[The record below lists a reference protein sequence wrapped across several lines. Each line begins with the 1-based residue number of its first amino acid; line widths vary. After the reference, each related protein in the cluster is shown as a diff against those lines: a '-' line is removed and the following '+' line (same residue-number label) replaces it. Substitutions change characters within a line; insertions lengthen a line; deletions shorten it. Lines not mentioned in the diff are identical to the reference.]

1 MLVDEELKEAVA
13 NTAKLRVTES
23 GLVKGVHLL
32 GYKSKNKRNGE
43 FYSYA
48 KEAVASAA
56 PSYVGLPIFLD
67 HNSEG
72 GRKFVDQ
79 IGVVK
84 ETSITDVGMIGDVQ
98 FNTEHPFYPAT
109 KWWIENRA
117 ETVGF
122 SHDVIAKFDTSINSY
137 VEIVKPKSV
146 DLVVDP
152 ATTKGF
158 AYRATEGVVQDK
170 LDERR
175 VQDIFSAINELYY
188 MAYYNSK
195 TPLTQPEF
203 ALKLIP
209 VLQDGISELN
219 SVANKPNVQKES
231 DMDLTKLALD
241 ELKSARPDLVATI
254 AKESVDAENAVL
266 AKIND
271 AVKDLPAS
279 AKTKVFMDLVNE
291 SVRAGK
297 DVSGIVADRK
307 ELVAVTEATK
317 KEHPETTGAKNVT
330 ENTKETT
337 KQNTAKVDLSDDSI
351 LSLVN
356 KR

>member
-1 MLVDEELKEAVA
+1 MLQEVELKEAVS
-13 NTAKLRVTES
+13 NTSKLRVTES

-32 GYKSKNKRNGE
+32 GYKSKNKKNGE

-48 KEAVASAA
+48 KEAVISAA
-56 PSYVGLPIFLD
+56 PAYVGLPIFLD
-67 HNSEG
+67 HNEEG

-79 IGVVK
+79 IGIVK
-84 ETSITDVGMIGDVQ
+84 ETSVVDVGMIGDIQ
-98 FNTEHPFYPAT
+98 FNTEHPFYAAT
-109 KWWIENRA
+109 KWWIENRT

-122 SHDVIAKFDTSINSY
+122 SHDVIAKFDTSLNSY

-195 TPLTQPEF
+195 TPLTQPDF

-209 VLQDGISELN
+209 VLQDGIVELN

-231 DMDLTKLALD
+231 DMDLTKLALE
-241 ELKSARPDLVATI
+241 ELKSARPDLVAMI

-271 AVKDLPAS
+271 ATKDLPAS
-279 AKTKVFMDLVNE
+279 AKSKVFMDLVTENI
-291 SVRAGK
+291 RAGK
-297 DVSGIVADRK
+297 DVAGIVADRK
-307 ELVAVTEATK
+307 ELVSVTESAK
-317 KEHPETTGAKNVT
+317 NEQPQTTGAKKVDKT
-330 ENTKETT
+330 EAVKEST
-337 KQNTAKVDLSDDSI
+337 KVDLSDDSI
-351 LSLVN
+351 LSMVN